1 MPPCLNCILI
11 EMGEMA
17 CYQERCPQ
25 CGRIPPGRKAPPGK
39 KSKPPAVFK
48 KLVGR
53 KLSGKKYVKTNG
65 SVDMKTNQNGSYVPI
80 QDGKSYMTD
89 QNGKIYVTN
98 QNGKSY
104 IPKQTQQFPHN
115 GEKYN
120 PKAVASRWQMQ
131 EDSIV

>member
-1 MPPCLNCILI
+1 MNCLLI

-53 KLSGKKYVKTNG
+53 KLSGKKSVKTNG
-65 SVDMKTNQNGSYVPI
+65 SVDMKTDMVTNQNGKSYVTH
-80 QDGKSYMTD
+80 QNDKS
-89 QNGKIYVTN
+89 YVTN
-98 QNGKSY
+98 QNGKSDVT
-104 IPKQTQQFPHN
+104 KQN
-115 GEKYN
+115 AKSYGNKYF
-120 PKAVASRWQMQ
+120 PKAVPSRRQMQ
-131 EDSIV
+131 EDSMV